1 MSPNIT
7 DKVTG
12 NFFCVYGYFIS
23 RVSHGEEVVCD
34 DSSNQKNTRLD

>member
-12 NFFCVYGYFIS
+12 NFFVYMVTLYLGLAMV
-23 RVSHGEEVVCD
+23 R
-34 DSSNQKNTRLD
+34 K